1 MSRNFTTD
9 VDTQREYFNATYFNN
24 SGQNQIA
31 RYDTTLLKP
40 FFNDPDKW
48 KLAINRMRVPL
59 SGIPLTKNNIPFEQ
73 WQVGLGY
80 FNGTQQQVEY
90 AYVEQ
95 INPKTESL
103 DTYFNLASNY
113 KSQDVVLQPVFD
125 VLSESSTII
134 NIDYD
139 VQPAFESSNGKNTF
153 YVLGISLI
161 STDTIVVYQDN
172 SNVAVASITLPAQ
185 IAPNVSTGISA
196 ICTDLSGNLYVG
208 YGVNNTST
216 GLTALYIQE
225 YTRTTAT
232 SWTLGI
238 NYYSTDVN
246 ISQFGV
252 RWSTICVYNNAIFG
266 YAQVGSL
273 IDSYDT
279 WALGTPA
286 NNSSGNSNSFNW
298 LSTADDTYIYRWDNT
313 GNLTASNGL
322 ILNYTYTQYIVI
334 RFLGFDFNGYL
345 LFYGSTT
352 TNPINTYYAIDA
364 KSGSG
369 TIKYTFSPT
378 NGSYGLLYNTTI
390 TVPVDSGPA
399 DIFTYQTFLNQINSA
414 FEFAFQNIRTDLGST
429 FAPTQAPRII
439 YNASTKL
446 FSVICEGIYTQTDA
460 SGNQEFQILLNQ
472 TLWNQF
478 FFPSYDLQLSG
489 TTYKELIV
497 QNNGINSIQGTGS
510 STLPQ
515 FVYVQQE
522 DSTIY
527 AFYDLVR
534 IIVGTTR
541 IPVSGDGEGKTFSN
555 NGTASNS
562 SINMITDIVP
572 DTTTLTPGT
581 ILIYIPEGI
590 LRWYNLYAQQPFD
603 KIDLSLQYETKDGNI
618 YPIIIPNGEFFSI
631 KLEYKKGPGDF

>member
-1 MSRNFTTD
+1 MSRNFTAD

-31 RYDTTLLKP
+31 KYDTTLLKP

-48 KLAINRMRVPL
+48 KLSINRMRVPL

-95 INPKTESL
+95 VNQKTVSEPIYLNISSDYNLQNATIYPVAEVLEQIPISNINYDIL
-103 DTYFNLASNY
+103 
-113 KSQDVVLQPVFD
+113 PV
-125 VLSESSTII
+125 S
-134 NIDYD
+134 
-139 VQPAFESSNGKNTF
+139 ESSNGKNTF
-153 YVLGISLI
+153 YILDNDGV
-161 STDTIVVYQDN
+161 TVNVYQDYSNTVVATLANPTPIVGKTFN
-172 SNVAVASITLPAQ
+172 SLV
-185 IAPNVSTGISA
+185 GF
-196 ICTDLSGNLYVG
+196 CTDLSGNFY
-208 YGVNNTST
+208 YCYYNTLDGSSP
-216 GLTALYIQE
+216 TAYYLNIQAFN
-225 YTRTTAT
+225 RTSAT
-232 SWTLGI
+232 TWTLGL
-238 NYYSTDVN
+238 NYNFSPSYVYDSLGTVDTM
-246 ISQFGV
+246 F
-252 RWSTICVYNNAIFG
+252 VYNGVLYVYVN
-266 YAQVGSL
+266 YSQPGS
-273 IDSYDT
+273 YYFT
-279 WALGTPA
+279 WNLGTAGIAGDGPESTNKWVGLA
-286 NNSSGNSNSFNW
+286 DSTWIYRTNSSGTF
-298 LSTADDTYIYRWDNT
+298 TT
-313 GNLTASNGL
+313 SNGL
-322 ILNYTYTQYIVI
+322 IFNYTFSNVYSD
-334 RFLGFDFNGYL
+334 RFLGLDPNGNVL
-345 LFYGSTT
+345 LHRIDSNGNEIGYQAF
-352 TNPINTYYAIDA
+352 NPITGRVVYSFTPA
-364 KSGSG
+364 
-369 TIKYTFSPT
+369 
-378 NGSYGLLYNTTI
+378 NGSYSLLNSDSQF
-390 TVPVDSGPA
+390 VNVESGPV

-414 FEFAFQNIRTDLGST
+414 FESAFQNIKTVLGST
-429 FAPTQAPRII
+429 YSPTQAPRII

-446 FSVICEGIYTQTDA
+446 FSVICEGVYTQTDS

-541 IPVSGDGEGKTFSN
+541 IPVSGDGEGKTFTN

-572 DTTTLTPGT
+572 DTTTLTPGS
-581 ILIYIPEGI
+581 ILIYIPAGI

-618 YPIIIPNGEFFSI
+618 YPIIIPNGEFFSV
-631 KLEYKKGPGDF
+631 KLEFKKGQGDF